1 MERIIL
7 NTDWVFYV
15 MLCCMVLISFSKYF
29 NESKFFDLLT
39 VLSSKKFFVTAH
51 REDTLIINRFNVLL
65 FINQLLV
72 FSLLVYLLG
81 YTVVKADAETDFLLF
96 IKILLVFGLFIFVKF
111 GLDTL
116 LGYIFK
122 ISQFVIEFNLVKLT
136 YRNFLGLLLIPFVFF
151 LYVSMPLSLT
161 DAIIIGAIIITINGY
176 AFFRAFFNF
185 RKFVQPHLF
194 YFILYLC
201 ALEIAP
207 YAILIKWFF

>member
-7 NTDWVFYV
+7 DTDWVFYV
-15 MLCCMVLISFSKYF
+15 MLTCLVLISFSKYF

-39 VLSSKKFFVTAH
+39 VLSSKKFFVTAY
-51 REDTLIINRFNVLL
+51 REDTLILNRFNVLL
-65 FINQLLV
+65 LFNQLLV
-72 FSLLVYLLG
+72 FSLLVYLLSH
-81 YTVVKADAETDFLLF
+81 TVVKTELGTDFLFFL
-96 IKILLVFGLFIFVKF
+96 KILAVFGLFIFVKF
-111 GLDTL
+111 GFDTL
-116 LGYIFK
+116 LGYIFR

-151 LYVSMPLSLT
+151 LYVSTPLSKT
-161 DAIIIGAIIITINGY
+161 DGIIIGTIIIIINGY
-176 AFFRAFFNF
+176 AFIRAFLNF